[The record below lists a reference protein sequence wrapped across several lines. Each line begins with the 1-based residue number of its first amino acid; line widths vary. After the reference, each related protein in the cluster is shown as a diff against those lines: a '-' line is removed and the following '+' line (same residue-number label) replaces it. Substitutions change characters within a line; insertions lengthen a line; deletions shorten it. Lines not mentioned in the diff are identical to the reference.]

1 MKKVRQTL
9 NVWLACVASLFA
21 ALTAHADVAI
31 EQLAFTEVDGGYAVA
46 AKEGE
51 ELSGALVIPQEYNG
65 KPVVSIADWGFYN
78 CKYLT
83 SVEIPNSVTSIGGDA
98 FFWCEN
104 ITSANIPDKVK
115 EVSDL
120 MFAYC
125 RSLTSITIPNSVES
139 IGMGAFYG
147 CENLVSVVMGSSV
160 AQIDAQVFDNCP
172 SLTDIVV
179 YNVNPPKF
187 LSTNPF
193 KDNTYASVA
202 LHVYTQAL
210 EAYKSNSV
218 WGKFYNITDKFS
230 LMCNQLHFVESADG
244 WSVCAGYREPFALET
259 LVIPSVYKGKPVTA
273 VLNEGFS
280 NKQMLKNVSFPES
293 VTSIGESA
301 FAKTGLVEVVLPN
314 SIVSIGDK
322 SFNGCSSMTSLKI
335 GDSVTSISS
344 MAFGDCY
351 KLESVEFGKS
361 VSEIGESSFE
371 WCMALKSLNLPASV
385 TSIGDMAFYGCRN
398 IADVTSLNLTPPA
411 MGGADVFSS
420 SVYQSAVLHVLDA
433 AHQAYADHEVWGKFT
448 DIRGDGH
455 GSLSGV
461 SYEGAAGIIE
471 VYDVNGVKVGNS
483 TEGLQPGIYV
493 VRCGN
498 EVKKCYVK

>member
-1 MKKVRQTL
+1 MREPQVWDGDDKTPALLYIYNGVFLGLHLGVGAIYLAKQSNCSVMKKVRQTL

-21 ALTAHADVAI
+21 ALPAHADVTI

-51 ELSGALVIPQEYNG
+51 ELSGALVVPEEYNG
-65 KPVVSIADWGFYN
+65 KPVVSIADWGFYG
-78 CKYLT
+78 CKSLT
-83 SVEIPNSVTSIGGDA
+83 SVEIPNSVTSIGGNA

-104 ITSANIPDKVK
+104 IASANIPDKVRA
-115 EVSDL
+115 VSDL

-139 IGMGAFYG
+139 IGVGAFNG

-172 SLTDIVV
+172 SLMDIVV
-179 YNVNPPKF
+179 YNVNPPAF
-187 LSTNPF
+187 LSYQPF
-193 KDNTYASVA
+193 KDDTYASVA
-202 LHVYTQAL
+202 LHVHTLAL
-210 EAYKSNSV
+210 ESYKSNSV
-218 WGKFYNITDKFS
+218 WGKFYNITDNFS
-230 LMCNQLHFVESADG
+230 LMCNQLHFVEAADG

-259 LVIPSVYKGKPVTA
+259 LVIPSIYKGKSVTA

-280 NKQMLKNVSFPES
+280 YKNML
-293 VTSIGESA
+293 
-301 FAKTGLVEVVLPN
+301 
-314 SIVSIGDK
+314 
-322 SFNGCSSMTSLKI
+322 
-335 GDSVTSISS
+335 
-344 MAFGDCY
+344 
-351 KLESVEFGKS
+351 KS
-361 VSEIGESSFE
+361 VSF
-371 WCMALKSLNLPASV
+371 PASV

-398 IADVTSLNLTPPA
+398 IVDVTSLNLTPPA

-433 AHQAYADHEVWGKFT
+433 SHQAYAGHDVWGRFA

-455 GSLSGV
+455 NGLFGV
-461 SYEGAAGIIE
+461 SYEGAAGVIE